1 MCSGIETFRCIPH
14 LLFWK
19 TRGNSPTTPP
29 PLLGHGAGA
38 VDGGGMVRNW
48 IWCSLLHTPTSVL
61 CIGISCNENANGK
74 WKQIKHCVAA
84 TVVFFTREL
93 SASVLGLWWFLLR
106 AVHTPASTRANRWG
120 HTMPTVYCEIILN
133 PLKRLIR
140 LSNEMK
146 FGKNHL
152 MPKDK
157 YSPHSRRGRRRRV
170 TGNQPT
176 TPPGKLDRGC
186 LLWWSVLRK
195 TKQRGGGW
203 AWGTGVGWALFVGI
217 LGVGWL
223 VHFETSKACSAGR
236 V

>member
-1 MCSGIETFRCIPH
+1 MCC
-14 LLFWK
+14 
-19 TRGNSPTTPP
+19 
-29 PLLGHGAGA
+29 
-38 VDGGGMVRNW
+38 VY
-48 IWCSLLHTPTSVL
+48 
-61 CIGISCNENANGK
+61 IGISCNENANGK

-120 HTMPTVYCEIILN
+120 HTMQTVYCEIILN

-170 TGNQPT
+170 TGIQPT
-176 TPPGKLDRGC
+176 SYATREVG
-186 LLWWSVLRK
+186 
-195 TKQRGGGW
+195 Q
-203 AWGTGVGWALFVGI
+203 GVSTVVISAQEDQTARRRMSMRNRSRMSIVCWYFRS
-217 LGVGWL
+217 WL
-223 VHFETSKACSAGR
+223 VGSL
-236 V
+236 